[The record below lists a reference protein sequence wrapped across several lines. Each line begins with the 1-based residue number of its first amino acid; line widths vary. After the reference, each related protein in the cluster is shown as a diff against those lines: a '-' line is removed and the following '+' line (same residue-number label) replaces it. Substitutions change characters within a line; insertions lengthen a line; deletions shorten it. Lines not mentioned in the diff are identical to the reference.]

1 MPDNNQPEDNRSV
14 LGNISVN
21 EFLSEYWQKKPLLI
35 RRAIPGYQSP
45 IMPDELAGL
54 ACHENVESRIVL
66 EKDRLAPWSV
76 LHGPFY
82 ESDFKTLPET
92 HWTLLVQECNTHVPE
107 LALLLDR
114 FNFIPNWRVDDIM
127 VSYAVKDGSVG
138 PHIDQY
144 DVFLLQASGLRR
156 WQINT
161 SIDKNADFLQ
171 DTELRILQNFES
183 EEEWVLEPGDM
194 LYLPPGVA
202 HYGVA
207 LDECMT
213 ISVGF
218 RAPDYYSLM
227 AAFID
232 DRYAS
237 ISDSFAIP
245 RYQDPDLAPQN
256 SCGEI
261 SEQSLQKIVEIIQSS
276 CNDSPSIKQWFGRYI
291 TEPKNTI
298 EPELPETEYTIDS
311 LRDEC
316 DFQRE
321 IYRLEEAR
329 FAYLKN
335 DSNTTLL
342 FINGEEFKLT
352 NDLTI
357 LAPLI
362 CDQRRIPVSDI
373 QELLNVPGLLE
384 ILVSLFNK
392 GYLYFN
398 ES

>member
-1 MPDNNQPEDNRSV
+1 M
-14 LGNISVN
+14 
-21 EFLSEYWQKKPLLI
+21 
-35 RRAIPGYQSP
+35 
-45 IMPDELAGL
+45 
-54 ACHENVESRIVL
+54 
-66 EKDRLAPWSV
+66 
-76 LHGPFY
+76 
-82 ESDFKTLPET
+82 
-92 HWTLLVQECNTHVPE
+92 
-107 LALLLDR
+107 
-114 FNFIPNWRVDDIM
+114 
-127 VSYAVKDGSVG
+127 
-138 PHIDQY
+138 
-144 DVFLLQASGLRR
+144 
-156 WQINT
+156 
-161 SIDKNADFLQ
+161 
-171 DTELRILQNFES
+171 
-183 EEEWVLEPGDM
+183 
-194 LYLPPGVA
+194 
-202 HYGVA
+202 
-207 LDECMT
+207 
-213 ISVGF
+213 
-218 RAPDYYSLM
+218 
-227 AAFID
+227 
-232 DRYAS
+232 
-237 ISDSFAIP
+237 
-245 RYQDPDLAPQN
+245 
-256 SCGEI
+256 
-261 SEQSLQKIVEIIQSS
+261 QKIVEIIQSS

-311 LRDEC
+311 LRAEC

>member
-245 RYQDPDLAPQN
+245 RYQDPDLAPQK

-276 CNDSPSIKQWFGRYI
+276 CNDSQSIKQWFGRYI
-291 TEPKNTI
+291 TEPKNAI

>member
-1 MPDNNQPEDNRSV
+1 MPDDNQPEDNRSV

-138 PHIDQY
+138 PHMDQY
-144 DVFLLQASGLRR
+144 DVFLLQARGLRR

-245 RYQDPDLAPQN
+245 RYQDPDLTPQK

-276 CNDSPSIKQWFGRYI
+276 CNDSQIIKQWFGRYI
-291 TEPKNTI
+291 TEPKNAI

-342 FINGEEFKLT
+342 FVNGEEFKLT

-357 LAPLI
+357 LAPVI
-362 CDQRRIPVSDI
+362 CDHRRIPVTDL